1 MYWAISSA
9 SVSSE
14 TSHSNFQR
22 KPGLLRVRTCQRI
35 LICISC
41 FIVATAYR
49 MDADAS
55 TTSVQIF
62 VRKNHLVFW
71 VWHEHCWGAPLF
83 VSPSVSTTY
92 VRWGPIARV
101 MPSADWHVSCFLFN
115 WTIYLQIWAIIEQI
129 GIKLIQIWIIFIQ
142 IWTILIQIWT
152 IYIQIGI
159 YILFQFIYL
168 TSSISYMNA
177 QFEYPL
183 FTFLTRID
191 SEHIC
196 STTNHSSSNRTKQLT
211 FICIYILNRQFKII
225 IIELRL

>member
-1 MYWAISSA
+1 MRQQLLCRF
-9 SVSSE
+9 SSE
-14 TSHSNFQR
+14 
-22 KPGLLRVRTCQRI
+22 
-35 LICISC
+35 
-41 FIVATAYR
+41 
-49 MDADAS
+49 
-55 TTSVQIF
+55 
-62 VRKNHLVFW
+62 KNHLVFW
-71 VWHEHCWGAPLF
+71 GWHEHCWGAPLF

-115 WTIYLQIWAIIEQI
+115 WTIYWQIWVIIEQI
-129 GIKLIQIWIIFIQ
+129 GIKLIQ

-159 YILFQFIYL
+159 YMFLYILFQFTYL
-168 TSSISYMNA
+168 TSSISYINA

-196 STTNHSSSNRTKQLT
+196 STTNHSSSKRTKQLT
-211 FICIYILNRQFKII
+211 FICIYILTRQVEIMII
-225 IIELRL
+225 KFI